1 MSGGPTRGR
10 RVRARTATT
19 ALLALVLAAC
29 TGADA
34 ASRSASTTPE
44 PATITAPATS
54 ASSLPPTPAGH
65 ASPSHVAPVRPS
77 AARPT
82 ASARTSNAPR
92 TTPRAVRTPAPR
104 PVAAPRFPVPV
115 VVGNA
120 TQVVTVKAHG
130 SYATVTAWTK
140 SATGWH
146 VTGGPWSG
154 RVGANGVVPGSQRRQ
169 ATNTTPGGTYTMTEA
184 FGIASNP
191 GTALPYRH
199 VGSDDW
205 WVEDNRSQYYN
216 QHRLGSQGGFDMSL
230 PESDVNGSERLIN
243 HPTQYRY
250 VVVINFNR
258 WPATPYRG
266 AGIFLHVNG
275 SGATAGCVS
284 VPSSAMVT
292 ILRWLRPS
300 AHPRIAIA

>member
-1 MSGGPTRGR
+1 VPGRG
-10 RVRARTATT
+10 ATT
-19 ALLALVLAAC
+19 ALLALLLAAC

-34 ASRSASTTPE
+34 VTRSATTTPG
-44 PATITAPATS
+44 PVTALSQS
-54 ASSLPPTPAGH
+54 AQLPPSPAVH
-65 ASPSHVAPVRPS
+65 ASPSHVTPVRPA
-77 AARPT
+77 AARPVPRAT
-82 ASARTSNAPR
+82 APR
-92 TTPRAVRTPAPR
+92 RATPKRTPRPY
-104 PVAAPRFPVPV
+104 AAAHFPVPV
-115 VVGNA
+115 VAGNA
-120 TQVVTVKAHG
+120 IQVVTVRAHG
-130 SYATVTAWTK
+130 SYATVAAWTK
-140 SATGWH
+140 TSSGWH
-146 VTGGPWSG
+146 LTAGPWSG
-154 RVGANGVVPGSQRRQ
+154 RVGANGVVPGSQRKQ
-169 ATNTTPGGTYTMTEA
+169 GTDTTPAGTYTMTEA
-184 FGIASNP
+184 FGVASDP
-191 GTALPYRH
+191 GTAMPYRH

-205 WVEDNRSQYYN
+205 WVEDNRSSYYN

-230 PESDVNGSERLIN
+230 PESDVNGSERLVN

>member
-1 MSGGPTRGR
+1 MRGR
-10 RVRARTATT
+10 SAST
-19 ALLALVLAAC
+19 ALLALALAAC
-29 TGADA
+29 TGADTVSRDA
-34 ASRSASTTPE
+34 AGTPAPVTVTSAAALAST
-44 PATITAPATS
+44 
-54 ASSLPPTPAGH
+54 LPPTPAVH
-65 ASPSHVAPVRPS
+65 ASPAHTRPVRPAAAHATAAPRHS
-77 AARPT
+77 TRPTAKAVARPT
-82 ASARTSNAPR
+82 PKPTPR
-92 TTPRAVRTPAPR
+92 TVAPAHF
-104 PVAAPRFPVPV
+104 AVPV

-120 TQVVTVKAHG
+120 AQVLTVKAHG

-154 RVGANGVVPGSQRRQ
+154 RVGTNGVVPGSQRKQ
-169 ATNTTPGGTYTMTEA
+169 GTDTTPGGTYTMTEA
-184 FGIASNP
+184 FGVASDP
-191 GTALPYRH
+191 GTAMPYRH

-275 SGATAGCVS
+275 SGSTAGCVS

>member
-1 MSGGPTRGR
+1 MRG
-10 RVRARTATT
+10 RTATT
-19 ALLALVLAAC
+19 VLLSLLLAAC

-34 ASRSASTTPE
+34 VSRAAGTPE
-44 PATITAPATS
+44 PSSAPSVEAF
-54 ASSLPPTPAGH
+54 AALPSSPPVH
-65 ASPSHVAPVRPS
+65 ASPAHTAPVRP
-77 AARPT
+77 AATRTAPLRHSTATRP
-82 ASARTSNAPR
+82 RP
-92 TTPRAVRTPAPR
+92 VPR
-104 PVAAPRFPVPV
+104 PVARTVTAPHFGVPV

-130 SYATVTAWTK
+130 SYATVTAWGK
-140 SATGWH
+140 SSTGWH
-146 VTGGPWSG
+146 VVAGPWSG
-154 RVGANGVVPGSQRRQ
+154 RLGANGVVPGSQRKQ
-169 ATNTTPGGTYTMTEA
+169 GTNTTPGGTYTMTEA
-184 FGIASNP
+184 FGVASDP
-191 GTALPYRH
+191 GTAMPYRH

-205 WVEDNRSQYYN
+205 WVEDNRSRYYN

-230 PESDVNGSERLIN
+230 PESDVNGSERLVN

-250 VVVINFNR
+250 VVVIDFNR